1 MLELAG
7 SLTEALRDIVMVL
20 RAPGSGL
27 FCPRVF
33 TSKMGLAPCTH
44 GWLEMTWA
52 NAANTVATATT
63 VLSAL
68 RLKDSCR
75 DDIFVCARNG
85 YKWYAA
91 AEHLVLHEPN
101 VATVSCRAGGAASR
115 NATSRKAFLTGL
127 VDCSTAR
134 SSEQQ
139 FMEAESGSYHWGR
152 TEILY

>member
-63 VLSAL
+63 VLSEV

-75 DDIFVCARNG
+75 DDILVCARNG

-115 NATSRKAFLTGL
+115 NATSRTAFLTRL
-127 VDCSTAR
+127 LTCT
-134 SSEQQ
+134 QQ
-139 FMEAESGSYHWGR
+139 FMEAYSNSVLCTIRR
-152 TEILY
+152 TTC